1 MSSFHRYHQV
11 QPMRFLVVLLCS
23 ALIVPA
29 QQPAPAPA
37 AAAPAPPSSTQPPV
51 SSGAVIHMDS
61 PLSEP
66 SAPWAGSGN
75 WWRKTFLS
83 GDTSVRI
90 DGPVRLKDYV
100 VDGKLTLSLKN
111 YLDLVVANNTDIAV
125 QRLTLEIP
133 KNAIQR
139 AFGVFDPLISSTFSA
154 TRAKTPSTNTLQ
166 GANVLNQLDQ
176 PFTASYQQTFAPG
189 TQVTTTLNM
198 SKTSTNNQFNQYNP
212 ALTTSWSSNFTQP
225 LLRNRGVYINRLPI
239 TIARAQRKTQ
249 EFSLDSTLQQL
260 IVTAENAYWDLVSA
274 RERQKVQ
281 EQALFLA
288 DQALKRSQKEV
299 ELGATSPLEIF
310 QPQQN
315 YATAEINLTQVK
327 YQLQIAEDALRR
339 QISADLDPDVRKLP
353 IVLTE
358 DSKSTGDEP
367 ALDQDALVNLALQK
381 RPDLLSVKQTLEVND
396 LQIKSSVNLLK
407 PNLSLGGR
415 YSTTGRGGTSFMT
428 DPVTGASVAVPGGI
442 TDAFGQYFDYNT
454 FSFNLRLD
462 LPLRDR
468 AASANLAD
476 SVVNK
481 KLNALRQRS
490 LEQSIRQDVLTAINQ
505 VENSRASVKLAQI
518 ALDFAQKR
526 ADADQKRYDLGVITI
541 FFLLASQND
550 LTQAQSTL
558 VNNTVNYRRNL
569 LNLQQRVGNLLEV
582 KGIVM
587 Q

>member
-1 MSSFHRYHQV
+1 MVR
-11 QPMRFLVVLLCS
+11 MNS
-23 ALIVPA
+23 AI
-29 QQPAPAPA
+29 
-37 AAAPAPPSSTQPPV
+37 
-51 SSGAVIHMDS
+51 
-61 PLSEP
+61 SEP

-75 WWRKTFLS
+75 WWRKTFLAS
-83 GDTSVRI
+83 DTTVTV
-90 DGPVRLKDYV
+90 DGPVRLKDFV

-125 QRLTLEIP
+125 QRLTLETP

-139 AFGVFDPLISSTFSA
+139 AFGVFDPLLTSSFSA
-154 TRAKTPSTNTLQ
+154 TRAKTPSTSTLQ
-166 GANVLNQLDQ
+166 GANILNQLDQ
-176 PFTASYQQTFAPG
+176 PFQAQYTQLFAPG

-198 SKTSTNNQFNQYNP
+198 SKTSTNSQFNQYNP
-212 ALTTSWSSNFTQP
+212 ALTTSWSTNFTQP
-225 LLRNRGVYINRLPI
+225 LLRNRGIYVNRLPI
-239 TIARAQRKTQ
+239 TIARSQRKVQ
-249 EFSLDSTLQQL
+249 EFSLESTLQQL
-260 IVTAENAYWDLVSA
+260 LVTAENAYWDLVSA
-274 RERQKVQ
+274 RERLKVQ

-339 QISADLDPDVRKLP
+339 QISVDLDPDIRKLP

-358 DSKSTGDEP
+358 DSKISGDEP
-367 ALDQDALVNLALQK
+367 ALDAESLVGMAMQK
-381 RPDLLSVKQTLEVND
+381 RPDLLSIKQSLDVND
-396 LQIKSSVNLLK
+396 LQIKSSMNLLK
-407 PNLSLGGR
+407 PALGLGGR
-415 YSTTGRGGTSFMT
+415 YSTTGRGGRSFMT
-428 DPVTGASVAVPGGI
+428 DPVTGASIPIPGGI

-454 FSFNLRLD
+454 FSFNVTLS

-476 SVVNK
+476 SVVGK
-481 KLNALRQRS
+481 KLTVLRQRS

-505 VENSRASVKLAQI
+505 LENSRASVKLAQI

-558 VNNTVNYRRNL
+558 VNNTVNYRRNV

-582 KGIVM
+582 KGVVM

>member
-1 MSSFHRYHQV
+1 
-11 QPMRFLVVLLCS
+11 MRFLVVLLCS

-29 QQPAPAPA
+29 QQPAPAQSAAASPAQPA
-37 AAAPAPPSSTQPPV
+37 ASTPAPV
-51 SSGAVIHMDS
+51 SSGAVIRMTS
-61 PLSEP
+61 PISEP

-75 WWRKTFLS
+75 WWRKTFLT
-83 GDTSVRI
+83 GDTNVQVE
-90 DGPVRLKDYV
+90 GPVRLKDFV
-100 VDGKLTLSLKN
+100 VDGKLTLSLRN
-111 YLDLVVANNTDIAV
+111 YLDLVVANNTDVAV

-139 AFGVFDPLISSTFSA
+139 AFGVFDPLLTSSFSA
-154 TRAKTPSTNTLQ
+154 TRAKTPSTSTLQ

-176 PFTASYQQTFAPG
+176 PFSANYQQTFAPG
-189 TQVTTTLNM
+189 TQVSTTLNM

-212 ALTTSWSSNFTQP
+212 ALTTSWRTDFTQP
-225 LLRNRGVYINRLPI
+225 LLRNRGIYINRLPI
-239 TIARAQRKTQ
+239 TIARAQRKSQ

-260 IVTAENAYWDLVSA
+260 LVTAENAYWDLVSA

-299 ELGATSPLEIF
+299 ELGATSPLEIY

-339 QISADLDPDVRKLP
+339 QISADLDSDVRKLP

-358 DSKSTGDEP
+358 DVNAVGAEP
-367 ALDQDALVNLALQK
+367 NLDAESLVAMAQSK
-381 RPDLLSVKQTLEVND
+381 RPDLMAIKQNLAVND
-396 LQIKSSVNLLK
+396 LQIQSSLNALK
-407 PNLSLGGR
+407 PSLNLGGR
-415 YSTTGRGGTSFMT
+415 YSTSGRGGRSFAT
-428 DPVTGASVAVPGGI
+428 DPVTGAPIVIPGGI
-442 TDAFGQYFDYNT
+442 GDAFTQYFDYNT
-454 FSFNLRLD
+454 FSFSLNLS

-468 AASANLAD
+468 ASSANLAD

-481 KLNALRQRS
+481 KLTALRQRS

-505 VENSRASVKLAQI
+505 VENSRASVKLAQV